1 MAIDY
6 NPDKESHAAHRWVVM
21 NATQRKME
29 GVEVGGKEL
38 KFGTEGRLTVG
49 DPGVASEIRQR
60 YGKDV
65 TVTRYRANS
74 AADVGHRYHFGQMP
88 EMPWKR
94 KKVDEPQAK
103 EAEERKAPPV
113 SREVGGGDSS
123 GTSKGGE

>member
-21 NATQRKME
+21 NATQRKMD
-29 GVEVGGKEL
+29 GVEVGGREL

-94 KKVDEPQAK
+94 KKDEPQAK